1 MGATAYAP
9 ELREKKEVF
18 AQQAAKKRQLN
29 KEDIMVLST
38 LEGLKKD
45 LDRIHR
51 ALDAVTDPDLIDSFV
66 YELNAVNMRYK
77 FYLQICKQKGL
88 VSAIF

>member
-1 MGATAYAP
+1 MTAISYNQ
-9 ELREKKEVF
+9 ERKQNKKN
-18 AQQAAKKRQLN
+18 QLSR
-29 KEDIMVLST
+29 EDIMILTT

-45 LDRIHR
+45 LDRIH
-51 ALDAVTDPDLIDSFV
+51 ASLDVVTDQDLIDSFV

-88 VSAIF
+88 VSAMF